1 MTLRFSRGGRAT
13 QTRTD
18 ETGNYRIVLPAG
30 MYVVRP
36 GTGFSIR
43 PGTVVVVRGR
53 TRVVNLA
60 IDTGIR

>member
-1 MTLRFSRGGRAT
+1 
-13 QTRTD
+13 
-18 ETGNYRIVLPAG
+18 
-30 MYVVRP
+30 VVRP